1 MVVPL
6 DTTAVDL
13 FSSTLGAARSEM
25 IEPIP
30 ADLSGTFLIT
40 AYNPRWYI
48 FPDSENR
55 FAIFGLGTLA
65 TDGRYT
71 VLLATRRRTSRN
83 G

>member
-1 MVVPL
+1 MGESAPMVVPL

-40 AYNPRWYI
+40 A
-48 FPDSENR
+48 
-55 FAIFGLGTLA
+55 
-65 TDGRYT
+65 
-71 VLLATRRRTSRN
+71 
-83 G
+83 

>member
-40 AYNPRWYI
+40 A
-48 FPDSENR
+48 
-55 FAIFGLGTLA
+55 
-65 TDGRYT
+65 
-71 VLLATRRRTSRN
+71 
-83 G
+83 